1 MINHVTEPT
10 NQPNDSLWEILKRY
24 DFYVESSNTRAT
36 TIVAFDTFIFSG
48 ITLNWKAILPPPSK
62 NNDVV
67 QYFAIALLSVAVISS
82 LISLWKAFS
91 VIDPF
96 IRSANES
103 GAERLQSF
111 FCLGVPFYTP
121 EKTIEHLQHLT
132 KEELSKHLSRQ
143 VYDIGEALKMKFANL
158 QVSVNAI
165 VWGQLIPMSVLS
177 CINLL
182 NLILQV

>member
-1 MINHVTEPT
+1 MI
-10 NQPNDSLWEILKRY
+10 
-24 DFYVESSNTRAT
+24 
-36 TIVAFDTFIFSG
+36 AF
-48 ITLNWKAILPPPSK
+48 
-62 NNDVV
+62 
-67 QYFAIALLSVAVISS
+67 LSTAVISS

-96 IRSANES
+96 VGSANES

-111 FCLGVPFYTP
+111 FCLGIPFHTP
-121 EKTIEHLQHLT
+121 EKTIERLQHLT

-143 VYDIGEALKMKFANL
+143 IYDIGEALKMKFTTL
-158 QVSVNAI
+158 QVLVNAI

-177 CINLL
+177 CINLI

>member
-1 MINHVTEPT
+1 MINHLTEPT
-10 NQPNDSLWEILKRY
+10 NQLNDSPWEILKRY

-36 TIVAFDTFIFSG
+36 VIVAFDTLIFTD

-82 LISLWKAFS
+82 LISLWKGFS

-96 IRSANES
+96 VRSANES

-111 FCLGVPFYTP
+111 FCLGVPFHTP

-132 KEELSKHLSRQ
+132 KEELSR
-143 VYDIGEALKMKFANL
+143 ANASKL
-158 QVSVNAI
+158 YL
-165 VWGQLIPMSVLS
+165 LIT
-177 CINLL
+177 
-182 NLILQV
+182 